1 MARNYKR
8 DRKGRFAKVASAARA
23 GHRANR
29 TRKRTAASKK
39 KVIRQNN
46 RGKSLSQRNTE
57 RKTANIK
64 KYGASKQ
71 VANKRQLSNR
81 KVRNIKRT
89 RNALIVGT
97 VALGAA
103 SVVVSTPGGTAA
115 MMAGGAKAAKV
126 ARAGVIAGQR
136 VNAHRTMGRQVT
148 YSAAQYAAK
157 YGTRF

>member
-29 TRKRTAASKK
+29 TRKRTASAKRK
-39 KVIRQNN
+39 AIRQSNKGN
-46 RGKSLSQRNTE
+46 TISQKMAT
-57 RKTANIK
+57 RKAANIK
-64 KYGASKQ
+64 KYGASKAT
-71 VANKRQLSNR
+71 ANKRQRSNR

-126 ARAGVIAGQR
+126 ARVGIIAGQR
-136 VNAHRTMGRQVT
+136 INAKRTMGRQVT